1 MPSVGDGSSQVSSAA
16 GSFNEGISVRPD
28 CSHADTIT
36 PRQCSS
42 FLSMRSAS
50 SLTSLRDDSSGS
62 MRVTTS
68 STAFCKDRKSSV
80 SGKCVTLRLDVGG
93 RRTIYKQ
100 HTNHNVNIKRLT

>member
-50 SLTSLRDDSSGS
+50 SLKTLRDDSRSEEHTS
-62 MRVTTS
+62 ELQSLMRISYDVFCLKKKIESSITNNNIHTTD
-68 STAFCKDRKSSV
+68 T
-80 SGKCVTLRLDVGG
+80 TN
-93 RRTIYKQ
+93 T
-100 HTNHNVNIKRLT
+100 HTK